1 MKKKLIAILLVA
13 TLLIPTWCVQTS
25 HAASDPYLNLYFLNN
40 EAHCFATVKGA
51 GTIEAQMELWHG
63 NTMLFSWSRSG
74 NKSLSINEVCDVIPG
89 YTYTLKLNGTIGG
102 VAFQEYSVTRTNY
115 EMNK

>member
-13 TLLIPTWCVQTS
+13 VLLVPGWCTQTS
-25 HAASDPYLNLYFLNN
+25 RAASLPLLNLSFVGNK
-40 EAHCFATVKGA
+40 AHCFAEIQGLGK
-51 GTIEAQMELWHG
+51 INAQMELWHG
-63 NTMLFSWSRSG
+63 TTVIASWSG
-74 NKSLSINEVCDVIPG
+74 TDYHMLDFNEICDVLPG

-102 VAFQEYSVTRTNY
+102 VAFQEVRVTRTNY